1 MRPSRRLLRTLCI
14 FLLLAA
20 ALVVARAFWSSE
32 LLTLLSLTWWSALV
46 CLLLLALIDS
56 CRRQFL
62 SQLSAQRDLPGS
74 LSLGVSNPVTLKLHN
89 QSAADVRMDVCDWA
103 PAQVAVQGLPLRLT
117 VPASSYG
124 EIHYHL
130 KPIERGSAE
139 FGPIELRVDS
149 QFGLWQLRR
158 KIESPGRVKIY
169 PNFASIAEFDL
180 LGHDQQVNQMGIHRT
195 QRRGQGMEFQQ
206 LREYRQGDV
215 MRQVDWKASARQR
228 KLISRQYQDER
239 DQEIIVMLDC
249 GRRMRSKDG
258 DLSHFDHALNAML
271 LLAYVALKQGDA
283 LGLLS
288 FGASAGLQRWLAP
301 MKGADNINALLN
313 QVYDLQASTAPSD
326 LLQAAQQLMERHRK
340 RSLVVLLSNLREED
354 SDDLLA
360 AVKLLS
366 KQHLVM
372 VASLRENSLDDI
384 LAAQVTDFD
393 SAVGYSAAVDF
404 SQRRRQLLEQLR
416 ARGAIVSDAVPQIMH
431 INLVN
436 EYLSLKRSGR
446 I

>member
-1 MRPSRRLLRTLCI
+1 M
-14 FLLLAA
+14 
-20 ALVVARAFWSSE
+20 LVAARALLPPE
-32 LLTLLSLTWWSALV
+32 LVTILSLVWWSAV
-46 CLLLLALIDS
+46 ACLLLLALVDV

-62 SQLSAQRDLPGS
+62 SQLSIRRDIPGS
-74 LSLGVSNPVTLKLHN
+74 LSLGVSNPVTLTLHN
-89 QSAADVRMDVCDWA
+89 GTAADVRLDICDWA
-103 PAQVAVQGLPLRLT
+103 PVQVAVQGLPLRLS
-117 VPASSYG
+117 VPAGSHGDIKY
-124 EIHYHL
+124 YL
-130 KPIERGSAE
+130 KPVERGSAE

-149 QFGLWQLRR
+149 LFGLWQLRR
-158 KIESPGRVKIY
+158 KLNAPATVKIY
-169 PNFASIAEFDL
+169 PNFANIAEFDL
-180 LGHDQQVNQMGIHRT
+180 LGHDQQVNQMGIHRA

-206 LREYRQGDV
+206 LREFRQGDV

-239 DQEIIVMLDC
+239 DQDIIVMLDC

-283 LGLLS
+283 LGFLS
-288 FGASAGLQRWLAP
+288 FGASARLQRWLAP
-301 MKGADNINALLN
+301 VKGADNINTLLN
-313 QVYDLQASTAPSD
+313 HVYDLQASTAPSD

-384 LAAQVTDFD
+384 LATQVTGFD
-393 SAVGYSAAVDF
+393 SALGYSAAVDF
-404 SQRRRQLLEQLR
+404 SLRRRQLLEQLR
-416 ARGAIVSDAVPQIMH
+416 ARGAIVSDGIPQKMH

-436 EYLSLKRSGR
+436 EYLALKRSGR